1 MINNLDDFTAA
12 SVIRLIDSIESGCGR
27 GFNALI
33 PRMSS
38 HEIDRHEALFKAGQE
53 NRYEYLLLS
62 GLLRSFILD
71 AKGNET
77 TVAFHSA
84 PCVITP
90 CIARSEI
97 TKSLVTCEAIQTS
110 RIVQFS
116 QNELTDLM
124 INDENARRWG
134 NQVLQAE
141 LVRRARREWSLAAE
155 TGAQRLERFKKE
167 YPDIASLVSAK
178 IIATYLGI
186 TPVTL
191 SRLQSSSRE
200 DKK

>member
-1 MINNLDDFTAA
+1 MINNLDEFTAA
-12 SVIRLIDSIESGCGR
+12 SVLQLIDSIESGCGHS
-27 GFNALI
+27 FKALI
-33 PRMSS
+33 PMMGSL
-38 HEIDRHEALFKAGQE
+38 EINRHETLFQANQE
-53 NRYEYLLLS
+53 NRCEYLLLS

-71 AKGNET
+71 VKGNET

-90 CIARSEI
+90 CIARSEM
-97 TKSLVTCEAIQTS
+97 TRSLVSCEAIQSS
-110 RIVQFS
+110 RVVHFPK
-116 QNELTDLM
+116 NELMNLM

-134 NQVLQAE
+134 NQVLQVE

-155 TGAQRLERFKKE
+155 TGAQRLERFGKE
-167 YPDIASLVSAK
+167 YPDIAYLVSAK

-191 SRLQSSSRE
+191 SRLQSSSRV
-200 DKK
+200 DQD

>member
-1 MINNLDDFTAA
+1 MINNLDEFTAV
-12 SVIRLIDSIESGCGR
+12 SVMRLIDSIESGCGNS
-27 GFNALI
+27 FKALI
-33 PRMSS
+33 PMMSS
-38 HEIDRHEALFKAGQE
+38 HEIQRQESLFQAGQE
-53 NRYEYLLLS
+53 NRNEYLLLS

-71 AKGNET
+71 VKGNET

-90 CIARSEI
+90 CIARNEN
-97 TKSLVTCEAIQTS
+97 TRSLVTCEAIQTS
-110 RIVQFS
+110 RIVHFS
-116 QNELTDLM
+116 EYELMNLM
-124 INDENARRWG
+124 INDEDARRWG

-155 TGAQRLERFKKE
+155 TGAQRLERFGKE
-167 YPDIASLVSAK
+167 YPEIASLVSAK

-191 SRLQSSSRE
+191 SRLQSTSRA
-200 DKK
+200 DKN

>member
-1 MINNLDDFTAA
+1 MINNLDEFTAA
-12 SVIRLIDSIESGCGR
+12 SVIQLIDSIESGCGHS
-27 GFNALI
+27 FNALI
-33 PRMSS
+33 PMMSS
-38 HEIDRHEALFKAGQE
+38 HEIDRNEMLFQAGQE

-71 AKGNET
+71 TKGNET

-84 PCVITP
+84 PCVMTP
-90 CIARSEI
+90 CIARSEN
-97 TKSLVTCEAIQTS
+97 TRSLVSCEAIQTS
-110 RIVQFS
+110 RIVHFS
-116 QNELTDLM
+116 EYELMNLM

-155 TGAQRLERFKKE
+155 TGAQRLERFGKE

-200 DKK
+200 DKN

>member
-1 MINNLDDFTAA
+1 MISKLDEFTAA
-12 SVIRLIDSIESGCGR
+12 SVIQLIDSIESGCGHS
-27 GFNALI
+27 FKALI
-33 PRMSS
+33 PMMST
-38 HEIDRHEALFKAGQE
+38 HEIDQHEMLFQAGQE

-71 AKGNET
+71 VKGNET

-90 CIARSEI
+90 CIARTESSN
-97 TKSLVTCEAIQTS
+97 SLVSCEAIQTS
-110 RIVQFS
+110 RTVRFS
-116 QNELTDLM
+116 ESDLMKLM

-155 TGAQRLERFKKE
+155 TGAQRLERFGKE
-167 YPDIASLVSAK
+167 YPNIASSVSAK

-186 TPVTL
+186 TPVSL
-191 SRLQSSSRE
+191 SRLQSSSRA
-200 DKK
+200 D

>member
-1 MINNLDDFTAA
+1 MINKLDKFTAA
-12 SVIRLIDSIESGCGR
+12 SVIRLVDSIESGCGHS
-27 GFNALI
+27 FTALL
-33 PRMSS
+33 PMMSN
-38 HEIDRHEALFKAGQE
+38 HEIDQHEVVFQAGQE

-71 AKGNET
+71 VKGNET

-90 CIARSEI
+90 CIARTESSR
-97 TKSLVTCEAIQTS
+97 SLVSCEAIQIS
-110 RIVQFS
+110 RIIRFS
-116 QNELTDLM
+116 ENKLMELM

-134 NQVLQAE
+134 NRVLQAE

-155 TGAQRLERFKKE
+155 SGAQRLERFGKE
-167 YPDIASLVSAK
+167 YPGIAAMVSAK

-191 SRLQSSSRE
+191 SRLQSSSRA